1 MRVGREYN
9 DMDHMNKKLL
19 FPLDPLSNIEITN
32 YFNYER
38 RFNSTFSRDN
48 LPKIKDGAYVL
59 NLDDNQSILAG
70 IQLCTLI
77 LLELNT
83 FLKKY

>member
-1 MRVGREYN
+1 
-9 DMDHMNKKLL
+9 MNKKLL
-19 FPLDPLSNIEITN
+19 FPLHPLSNIEITN

-38 RFNSTFSRDN
+38 RFNGTFSRDN
-48 LPKIKDGAYVL
+48 SPKIKDGAYVL

>member
-19 FPLDPLSNIEITN
+19 FPLHPLSNIEITN

-38 RFNSTFSRDN
+38 RFNGTFSRDN
-48 LPKIKDGAYVL
+48 
-59 NLDDNQSILAG
+59 
-70 IQLCTLI
+70 
-77 LLELNT
+77 
-83 FLKKY
+83 

>member
-9 DMDHMNKKLL
+9 DMDHMNKKVL
-19 FPLDPLSNIEITN
+19 FPLHPLSNIEITN

-38 RFNSTFSRDN
+38 RFNGTFSRDN